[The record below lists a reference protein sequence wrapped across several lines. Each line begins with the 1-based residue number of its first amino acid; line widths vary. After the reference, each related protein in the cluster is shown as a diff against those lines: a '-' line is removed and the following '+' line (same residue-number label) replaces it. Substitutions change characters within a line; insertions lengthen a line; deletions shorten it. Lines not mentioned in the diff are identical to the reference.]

1 MSSRQTLVLLSLMVG
16 VALGGCAMARHRQQ
30 VREGLLTR
38 GLHREAFLKEWG
50 PPTRTYTVEAP
61 DPVLKI
67 DPFTSSWRVPIY
79 EVWEYRDRSICLTF
93 EGVRLIE
100 WQGDKSD
107 CKPAPPRPRR
117 KASPPPYPPP
127 YPPPP

>member
-1 MSSRQTLVLLSLMVG
+1 
-16 VALGGCAMARHRQQ
+16 MARHRQQ

-38 GLHREAFLKEWG
+38 GLHRDAFLKEWG

-61 DPVLKI
+61 DPVWKMG
-67 DPFTSSWRVPIY
+67 PYTSSWRRPIY
-79 EVWEYRDRSICLTF
+79 EVWEYRERAICLTF

-100 WQGDKSD
+100 WQRDKSD
-107 CKPAPPRPRR
+107 CKPLPPPPRR
-117 KASPPPYPPP
+117 KPLPPA